1 MRGPARDF
9 WTGLGRTLG
18 TGGHWLLRTQ
28 TGAPG
33 ACLKCI
39 VHYWAV
45 MLNKSQFVQIGTDL
59 SLRISMNDDDE
70 NNVGD
75 VGGVG
80 GEVITPIVGN
90 RQM

>member
-1 MRGPARDF
+1 MGLRAPSTVCEVPPATSGRGSGGH
-9 WTGLGRTLG
+9 WG

-59 SLRISMNDDDE
+59 SLRMSMMMMRIMWE
-70 NNVGD
+70 ML
-75 VGGVG
+75 
-80 GEVITPIVGN
+80 EVSEAK
-90 RQM
+90 